1 MKLLLSAV
9 AAAAVL
15 FAAPLAQAQTAPPAD
30 PVKLSLAHQLIEANG
45 GAKQAET
52 TVNAMFAG
60 VSKMFDGMPAEQS
73 NVAKLAQKDL
83 QDEFVKLIP
92 AILDIS
98 ANAYAQTLTEKELR
112 DMLAWTNSE
121 SGRSIRGKTVQL
133 NQQVIAGELPL
144 IKQAMPKI
152 MQKTVERACDEAKC
166 TAAQRQQI
174 AALVNQAMTPASQ

>member
-1 MKLLLSAV
+1 MKLLVSAV
-9 AAAAVL
+9 AAAAL
-15 FAAPLAQAQTAPPAD
+15 LSAATFAQAQTAPPPAD
-30 PVKLSLAHQLIEANG
+30 PVKLSLAHELIEANG

-52 TVNAMFAG
+52 SVNAMFAG
-60 VSKMFDGMPAEQS
+60 VSKLFDGMPAEQS
-73 NVAKLAQKDL
+73 KVAKLAQQDL

-92 AILDIS
+92 AILDVS

-121 SGRSIRGKTVQL
+121 SGRSIRAKTVQL

-152 MQKTVERACDEAKC
+152 MRKTIDRACDEAKC
-166 TAAQRQQI
+166 TAAQRQQM
-174 AALVNQAMTPASQ
+174 AALVDKALAPQ